1 MSEPSVLIAGIG
13 NIFHGDDGF
22 GVAVAQKLA
31 EAPLPA
37 HVRVMEIGIRSVDL
51 AFALLENPDLVI
63 LIDATQR
70 AGAPGTLYTIEI
82 EPANVPDVRN
92 GGPIVNSHAFDPVR
106 VLAFAKSMGA
116 ELKRILLVGCEPL
129 ALDHEDTGHIG
140 LSEVV
145 AAAIGPAVEMIR
157 NLIAQ
162 FTATDFEEVYS
173 HERV

>member
-31 EAPLPA
+31 EAPIPA
-37 HVRVMEIGIRSVDL
+37 HVRAMDIGIRSVDL

-63 LIDATQR
+63 LVDTTSR

-82 EPANVPDVRN
+82 DPAYIPDVCNER
-92 GGPIVNSHAFDPVR
+92 PMLNSHAFDPVR
-106 VLAFAKSMGA
+106 VLGFAKSMGA
-116 ELKRILLVGCEPL
+116 QLKRILLVGCEPL
-129 ALDHEDTGHIG
+129 SLDHEDTGHIG

-145 AAAIGPAVEMIR
+145 AAAVNPAVETIR
-157 NLIAQ
+157 NLLAQ